1 MNFYIT
7 YRLDKKVYGIEICQK
22 NSVKTLG
29 LVRQPPN
36 IRLEYALG
44 HFLKLSIKKK
54 SATFL
59 DGVNLMGQKIMLH
72 SQFYM
77 NSLLFVGEIIEI
89 KYPDDEDGMIEIKTK
104 ALEKELWQLD

>member
-7 YRLDKKVYGIEICQK
+7 YRLEKKVYGIEICQK

-29 LVRQPPN
+29 VVRQPPN

-44 HFLKLSIKKK
+44 HYLKLSIKKK
-54 SATFL
+54 SAAFL
-59 DGVNLMGQKIMLH
+59 DGVDLMGQRIMLH

-77 NSLLFVGEIIEI
+77 NSLIFVGEIIEV
-89 KYPDDEDGMIEIKTK
+89 KYPDDENEMIEIKTN
-104 ALEKELWQLD
+104 ALDKTLWQLD